1 MTRRIYIDGEAGT
14 TGLLLR
20 ELLENRSDLE
30 LSRIDPDR
38 RKDPAARAA
47 LLAEADIS
55 VLCLPDDAAREAV
68 AMSANTQARLLDAS
82 TAHRTSPGW
91 VYGLAELDANQ
102 RAAIRSAA
110 RVANPGCWP
119 TAVILLLRP
128 LIAGG
133 LLSPDAPLTIHGV
146 SGYSGGGR
154 KMIESWETPGSRLNN
169 LPFHAPYALDKEHK
183 HIPEMTRYA
192 GLSRPPHFA
201 PSVCSFRQGMRVEI
215 PLHQAVLAPGVRGE
229 DIAALWRTRYA
240 SETFVSVRPF
250 GADASDEQAFDPR
263 AHNGTNRIELAVVA
277 NPFGHVLLI
286 ATLDNLGKGA
296 ARAAVQ
302 NLNLMLGLDENVGLA
317 ATAAA

>member
-20 ELLENRSDLE
+20 ELLESRSDLE
-30 LSRIDPDR
+30 LVRIDPDR

-68 AMSANTQARLLDAS
+68 AMSENTRARLLDAS
-82 TAHRTSPGW
+82 TAHRTSPSW
-91 VYGLAELDANQ
+91 VYGLAELDPDQ
-102 RAAIRSAA
+102 RGKIRGSS
-110 RVANPGCWP
+110 RVSNPGCWP

-128 LIAGG
+128 LIGAG

-154 KMIESWETPGSRLNN
+154 KMIERWEASGGPLEA
-169 LPFHAPYALDKEHK
+169 LPFHSPYALDKEHK

-192 GLSRPPHFA
+192 GLSRPPYFA

-215 PLHQAVLAPGVRGE
+215 PLHQAVLPPGVRGE
-229 DIAALWRTRYA
+229 DIASVWRSRYA
-240 SETFVSVRPF
+240 SEANVCIRPY
-250 GADASDEQAFDPR
+250 GGDVGDELAFDPR
-263 AHNGTNRIELAVVA
+263 RHNGTNRIELAVVA
-277 NPFGHVLLI
+277 NPFGHVILI

-302 NLNLMLGLDENVGLA
+302 NLNLMLGLDESTGLDA
-317 ATAAA
+317 A